1 MDHPETHW
9 EWGSCEGCDWQNIS
23 PPRIQADYNKTVRPR
38 KAAFEENLQK
48 QLAEILNTDI
58 ANIQDL
64 RTWEGSVEVSF
75 NLVAPTNL
83 DAGQQA
89 QAMEQFSALINSG
102 QLNLQDLDGN
112 SLDVPSQCVQNCPV
126 EIIGNNNTLYLSTPC
141 PTTN

>member
-1 MDHPETHW
+1 MRTFSSEIFPVLIIIF
-9 EWGSCEGCDWQNIS
+9 SL
-23 PPRIQADYNKTVRPR
+23 RIQADYNKTVRPR

-58 ANIQDL
+58 SNIQDL

-102 QLNLQDLDGN
+102 QLALQDLDGN

-126 EIIGNNNTLYLSTPC
+126 EIIGNNNLSVC
-141 PTTN
+141 RL

>member
-1 MDHPETHW
+1 M
-9 EWGSCEGCDWQNIS
+9 
-23 PPRIQADYNKTVRPR
+23 
-38 KAAFEENLQK
+38 
-48 QLAEILNTDI
+48 NTS
-58 ANIQDL
+58 NIQDL

-102 QLNLQDLDGN
+102 QLNLVDLDGN

-126 EIIGNNNTLYLSTPC
+126 EIIGNNNNLYLSHH
-141 PTTN
+141 

>member
-1 MDHPETHW
+1 M
-9 EWGSCEGCDWQNIS
+9 
-23 PPRIQADYNKTVRPR
+23 
-38 KAAFEENLQK
+38 
-48 QLAEILNTDI
+48 
-58 ANIQDL
+58 
-64 RTWEGSVEVSF
+64 EVSF

-126 EIIGNNNTLYLSTPC
+126 EIIGKYLSLSLHTDY
-141 PTTN
+141 NFIVFQSR

>member
-1 MDHPETHW
+1 M
-9 EWGSCEGCDWQNIS
+9 
-23 PPRIQADYNKTVRPR
+23 
-38 KAAFEENLQK
+38 AFEENLQK

-58 ANIQDL
+58 SNIQDL

-102 QLNLQDLDGN
+102 QLSLQDLDGN

-126 EIIGNNNTLYLSTPC
+126 EIIGNNLSVCRVQTVTVVC
-141 PTTN
+141 LLLKVTTSSPS

>member
-1 MDHPETHW
+1 M
-9 EWGSCEGCDWQNIS
+9 
-23 PPRIQADYNKTVRPR
+23 
-38 KAAFEENLQK
+38 
-48 QLAEILNTDI
+48 
-58 ANIQDL
+58 
-64 RTWEGSVEVSF
+64 EVSF

-102 QLNLQDLDGN
+102 QLSLQDLDGN

-126 EIIGNNNTLYLSTPC
+126 EIIGNNNNLYLSTPC

>member
-1 MDHPETHW
+1 MRTFSSEIFPVFK
-9 EWGSCEGCDWQNIS
+9 NIF
-23 PPRIQADYNKTVRPR
+23 PLRIQADYNKTVRPR

-58 ANIQDL
+58 SNIQDL

-102 QLNLQDLDGN
+102 QLALQDLDGN

-126 EIIGNNNTLYLSTPC
+126 EIIGNNPTLSLC
-141 PTTN
+141 L